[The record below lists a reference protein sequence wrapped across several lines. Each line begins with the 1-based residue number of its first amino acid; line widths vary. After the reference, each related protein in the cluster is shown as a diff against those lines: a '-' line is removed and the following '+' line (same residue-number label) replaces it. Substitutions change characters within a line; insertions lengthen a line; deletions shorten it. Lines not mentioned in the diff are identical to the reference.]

1 MLNSLKFNR
10 TLTAPLSELVKVSGR
25 TLLKTLRTYIILLIL
40 IQYIFNLTEFFLYRL
55 IVVYFC
61 EKIAGYLNSYKVMST
76 ILGLGLCLDYVVK
89 ELTLKNRENI
99 KSNLRVNGNR
109 LWNSLMEMA
118 KIGPGIA
125 GGNNRQALTN
135 EDAEARA
142 LWQNWCKEAGLSMGV
157 DQMGTMFAR
166 REGVVQDALPVYVGS
181 HLDTQP
187 TGGKYDGVLGVLA
200 GLEIIQTLNEEGIKT
215 KHPIVVVNFTNEEG
229 TRFPPAMVASG
240 VFAGVHSLEWAYSRE
255 DSEGK
260 TFGDELQRINWIGNE
275 DVGARKMKAFFELH
289 IEQGPILELEEKEI
303 GVVTHGQGLNWLE
316 IKLTGKESHTGSTP
330 MPMRI
335 NAGLGMARI
344 TQLVDEIAHQ
354 YEPNAVGAIGQ
365 CDIYPNSR
373 NIIPGKAVFTV
384 DFRHPEK
391 SIISSMERDL
401 RMGAKKIAEEIG
413 LDLEIESVGGFDP
426 VTFDPDCVATV
437 RVAAEKLGYEHRDLV
452 SGAGHD
458 ACWINKVAPTA
469 MVMCPCVGGLSHNEA
484 EEISQKW
491 ASAGADVL
499 LHAVLES
506 AEIVN

>member
-1 MLNSLKFNR
+1 M
-10 TLTAPLSELVKVSGR
+10 
-25 TLLKTLRTYIILLIL
+25 
-40 IQYIFNLTEFFLYRL
+40 
-55 IVVYFC
+55 
-61 EKIAGYLNSYKVMST
+61 
-76 ILGLGLCLDYVVK
+76 
-89 ELTLKNRENI
+89 KNRENI

-260 TFGDELQRINWIGNE
+260 TFGDELQRINWIGDE

-289 IEQGPILELEEKEI
+289 IEQGPILELEGKEI

-373 NIIPGKAVFTV
+373 NIIPGKAIFTV

-426 VTFDPDCVATV
+426 LHST
-437 RVAAEKLGYEHRDLV
+437 R
-452 SGAGHD
+452 
-458 ACWINKVAPTA
+458 I
-469 MVMCPCVGGLSHNEA
+469 
-484 EEISQKW
+484 
-491 ASAGADVL
+491 VL
-499 LHAVLES
+499 RQ
-506 AEIVN
+506 